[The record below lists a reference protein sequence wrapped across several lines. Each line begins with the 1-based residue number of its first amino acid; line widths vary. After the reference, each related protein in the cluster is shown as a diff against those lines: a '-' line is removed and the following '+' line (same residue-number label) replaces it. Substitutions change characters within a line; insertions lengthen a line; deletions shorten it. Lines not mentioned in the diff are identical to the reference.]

1 LDKMNSVSEEIQ
13 YLTTEEA
20 AEILRMNPNT
30 LRHLRNKGGGPPF
43 YRRKRLDDDENG
55 RVFYKR
61 EDLHKWFVRYDQ
73 NFEPREK
80 R

>member
-1 LDKMNSVSEEIQ
+1 MLDKMNSVSEEIQ

-20 AEILRMNPNT
+20 AEILRIAPDR
-30 LRHLRNKGGGPPF
+30 LRQLRNEGKGPAF
-43 YRRKRLDDDENG
+43 YRRGDSESG
-55 RVFYKR
+55 RIFYKK
-61 EDLHKWFVRYDQ
+61 EDLHKYFVRYDQ